1 MTGAAKLVAQPGI
14 DQRILFLRGQR
25 VMLDVDL
32 AQLYAVTTKRLNE
45 QVKRNAGRF
54 PDDFMFR
61 LSTEERDRV
70 LTARSDLRRIRFSTS
85 LPYAFTEHGALMLA
99 NVLNSEVAVQSSIQI
114 VRTFIRMRE
123 AISQHRDRARRINA
137 LEEKYDERFK
147 VVFDAIGEMMSRRTG
162 RGGGL
167 GFGRR
172 RNGT

>member
-1 MTGAAKLVAQPGI
+1 MTGDAKLVAQPGI
-14 DQRILFLRGQR
+14 DQRIFFMRGQR

-45 QVKRNAGRF
+45 QVKRNAGPF

-70 LTARSDLRRIRFSTS
+70 LTEQSDLRRIKFSTS

-99 NVLNSEVAVQSSIQI
+99 NVLSSEVAVQSSIQI

-123 AISQHRDRARRINA
+123 AISQHRDLARRINA
-137 LEEKYDERFK
+137 LEEKYDGRFK
-147 VVFDAIGEMMSRRTG
+147 AVFDAIGEMMFPTDG
-162 RGGGL
+162 A
-167 GFGRR
+167 GRR
-172 RNGT
+172 IGFRTETGG